1 MIGVAV
7 VSLLLLVDCASSAR
21 SIWTRKTGNIVLLE
35 VFGEAQCVHTTLFL
49 RQQLLPAYRLFGSR
63 LRIRYYP
70 FGVTKYT
77 KCERKGRHVECYC
90 HHGPH
95 ECEKNA
101 LQACIMSYLPDV
113 DDHLELVNCVQ
124 GSADFNVTVKSCIGE
139 ESLKPR
145 RVKTEWLVTCAQSD
159 SGRNLMSHYG
169 RLQNQKEPQVTWVPW
184 VVIDGVREK
193 GAERSLVSVLCN
205 RYLKPAP
212 SICAAYKTDTED
224 QL

>member
-1 MIGVAV
+1 
-7 VSLLLLVDCASSAR
+7 
-21 SIWTRKTGNIVLLE
+21 
-35 VFGEAQCVHTTLFL
+35 
-49 RQQLLPAYRLFGSR
+49 
-63 LRIRYYP
+63 
-70 FGVTKYT
+70 
-77 KCERKGRHVECYC
+77 
-90 HHGPH
+90 
-95 ECEKNA
+95 
-101 LQACIMSYLPDV
+101 MSYLPDV

-145 RVKTEWLVTCAQSD
+145 RVKTEWRHSKHCTVVSD
-159 SGRNLMSHYG
+159 FISEAMLCERKQILLDAGRNLMSHYG